1 MNDSAPVIV
10 HVVYR
15 FAVGGLENG
24 VVNLVNHL
32 PRDAWRH
39 VIVALTDI
47 DAAFA
52 RRIDRRDVELIA
64 LGKGPG
70 HAVRLYPRL
79 VRLFR
84 SLKPAIVHTRN
95 LAALEVVPAAWL
107 AGVAGRLH
115 GEHGR
120 DALDPDG
127 TNVRRR
133 RIRRLFRPFVSRYVA
148 VAPDLAEYL
157 IGPIGVPAER
167 VDLIVNGVDTA
178 RFSPSKAR
186 VPIPGCPFVAPAMR
200 LVGTVG
206 RLDPVKA
213 QVNLARAFVTAD
225 SAASGTARR
234 PRAGHRGGRERA
246 RGSRRGCSNEA
257 GLLARAWLPGER
269 DDVANV
275 LRGLDI
281 FVLPSLAEGVSNTV
295 LEAMAS
301 GLPVVAT
308 AVGANPYLVA
318 DGASGR
324 IVPAGDPVAIANA
337 LEGYVNDPGSAAAHG
352 EAGRQLATQR
362 FSLDRMV
369 DRYQRLYLD
378 LATRS
383 AAGRRMHAAN
393 APERHAPH

>member
-24 VVNLVNHL
+24 LVNLVNHL

-39 VIVALTDI
+39 AIVALTDI

-52 RRIDRRDVELIA
+52 RRIERRDVELIA

-70 HAVRLYPRL
+70 HALPFYPRL

-127 TNVRRR
+127 TNIRRR

-157 IGPIGVPAER
+157 IGPIGIPAER

-178 RFSPSKAR
+178 RFSPSKPR
-186 VPIPGCPFVAPAMR
+186 VPIPGCPFVDPGMR

-213 QVNLARAFVTAD
+213 QVHLARAF
-225 SAASGTARR
+225 SMLIQRR
-234 PRAGHRGGRERA
+234 PELRDVLRLVIVGEGSERA
-246 RGSRRGCSNEA
+246 EVTRVLNDA
-257 GLLARAWLPGER
+257 GLLDRAWLPGER

-275 LRGLDI
+275 LRGLDV

-295 LEAMAS
+295 LEAMAT

-308 AVGANPYLVA
+308 AVGANPYLVD

-369 DRYQRLYLD
+369 DRYHRLYLD

-393 APERHAPH
+393 GPERHAPH